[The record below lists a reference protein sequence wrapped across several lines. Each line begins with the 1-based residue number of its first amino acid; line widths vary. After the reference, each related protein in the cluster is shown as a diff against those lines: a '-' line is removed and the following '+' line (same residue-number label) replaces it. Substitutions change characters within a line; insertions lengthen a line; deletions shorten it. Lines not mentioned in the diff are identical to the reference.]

1 MKRTPLAIAAAVV
14 VLAAVLLLTVRI
26 QPAGNARIVRSGDAL
41 RVVTGRVGFVTPGGT
56 PCLAPVANGLTRFD
70 RTYQAEDAGGET
82 IAVAVRFDY
91 TVPARVPAS
100 WPSGDWCSSLAS
112 RVGERVSAWVKG
124 ADVDTLRREP
134 RRAGEAEVAAV
145 QGELTSWGLQP
156 RYLTL
161 RPQVPESAIATLPVA
176 EVAARAAKERPVIF
190 IGLDGADW
198 QLLEQYMR
206 NGGMP
211 NLQALV
217 REGVAGDL
225 ITDHPPLSPLLWTTM
240 MTGTTPLEHEI
251 LDFTRFHPVSGR
263 KEPITSD
270 ERKVPAVWN
279 MATQAGKS
287 TAVFGLWATYPAEP
301 VRGLV
306 VSDRFF
312 TFLFSESTPP
322 KGAVYPPARE
332 PWARNVLKEV
342 EDQTGHAALA
352 RYFPSLTQEEFEER
366 RRATDPYSHPVS
378 ALRRILVETA
388 VYDRLAREYISEQL
402 PDLTILYLQGTDSV
416 GHVFA
421 PYTAPRQPHISEQD
435 FARYSGVP
443 EQYFRHVDTIL
454 GAYREL
460 ARKHGARLMI
470 ASDHGFH
477 WFEDRPTELSS
488 FAASTAAKWHRKA
501 GVYLLWG
508 EGIPARGRTGPEQ
521 RIAQVAST
529 LLALG
534 GMPSTGSIASP
545 PIAVPARSAVADY
558 RAHFTPMK
566 PLLEGAPSQGAAD
579 EEIAKLKALGYISAG
594 ESTAAPAGIAGK
606 STHTAGWYN
615 NRGLILRDRQQNE
628 DAIAAFEQAIEID
641 PNLSS
646 ALWNYSDLL
655 LQLKRD
661 LDRADALLVRAF
673 ASGLPEG
680 RKYLIGR
687 AIGYQR
693 TGSGERSLR
702 LLEEAVKAK
711 GDDAELRL
719 FRGRYRI
726 DAQDCAGALEDFR
739 VAITLAPANPV
750 PYASAGIA
758 QICLG
763 RNEDARQNFARSL
776 ALDPNQP
783 RLQAF
788 LRGR

>member
-1 MKRTPLAIAAAVV
+1 MKRSLLAAMAVLIAVV
-14 VLAAVLLLTVRI
+14 AVLVLTFRI
-26 QPAGNARIVRSGDAL
+26 QPAGSARIVRGGDEL
-41 RVVTGRVGFVTPGGT
+41 RVISSRVGFAGFGGA
-56 PCLAPVANGLTRFD
+56 PCIAPFANQLARFD
-70 RTYQAEDAGGET
+70 RVYQLEDAAGET
-82 IAVAVRFDY
+82 IGVGVRFDY
-91 TVPARVPAS
+91 TVPARVPDS
-100 WPSGDWCSSLAS
+100 WPDGDWCAALAAK
-112 RVGERVSAWVKG
+112 VHEQAKAWI
-124 ADVDTLRREP
+124 ASTDADTLRRNP
-134 RRAGEAEVAAV
+134 RNAGELAVPVLERQLAA
-145 QGELTSWGLQP
+145 LQP
-156 RYLTL
+156 RHLTV
-161 RPQVPESAIATLPVA
+161 RPQIPETALATLPVDA
-176 EVAARAAKERPVIF
+176 IKARTTDTPPVIF

-198 QLLEQYMR
+198 QLLDHYMQR
-206 NGGMP
+206 GAMP
-211 NLQALV
+211 NLAALV
-217 REGVAGDL
+217 REGTGGDL
-225 ITDHPPLSPLLWTTM
+225 MTDHPPLSPLLWTTM

-251 LDFTRFHPVSGR
+251 LDFTRFHPSSGQ

-279 MATQAGKS
+279 MATQAGRS

-312 TFLFSESTPP
+312 TFLFAESTPP

-332 PWARNVLKEV
+332 PWARQVLAEV
-342 EDQTGHAALA
+342 EEQIDHAALA
-352 RYFPSLTQEEFEER
+352 RYFPTLTQEEFDER

-378 ALRRILVETA
+378 ALRRILVETN
-388 VYDRLAREYISEQL
+388 VYDRLAREYLAEHL
-402 PDLTILYLQGTDSV
+402 PDVTILYLQGTDSV

-421 PYTAPRQPHISEQD
+421 PYTAPRQPHISESD

-443 EQYFRHVDTIL
+443 EQYFRAVDEIL
-454 GAYREL
+454 GRYRAL
-460 ARKHGARLMI
+460 AQKHRARIMI

-508 EGIPARGRTGPEQ
+508 EGIAARGRTGSAQ

-534 GMPSTGSIASP
+534 GMPAASN
-545 PIAVPARSAVADY
+545 IAVPPIVVPAANAAADY
-558 RAHFTPMK
+558 RAHYTPVT
-566 PLLEGAPSQGAAD
+566 PLLEGSPTGAAAQ
-579 EEIAKLKALGYISAG
+579 EEIAKLKALGYIGSG
-594 ESTAAPAGIAGK
+594 EATSAPAGVAGK

-615 NRGLILRDRQQNE
+615 NRGLILKDRDQND
-628 DAIAAFEQAIEID
+628 DAIAAFEKAIEID
-641 PNLSS
+641 PNLAS
-646 ALWNYSDLL
+646 ALWNFSDLL
-655 LQLKRD
+655 HKEQRD
-661 LDRADALLVRAF
+661 LERSDALLVRAF

-693 TGSGERSLR
+693 TGSTERSLK
-702 LLEEAVKAK
+702 LLEQAVAAK
-711 GDDAELRL
+711 PQDVELRL

-726 DAQDCAGALEDFR
+726 DAQDCNGALEDFR
-739 VAITLAPANPV
+739 AAMRIEPRNPV

-758 QICLG
+758 EICLG
-763 RNEDARQNFARSL
+763 REEDARRSFAQSL
-776 ALDPNQP
+776 AIDPNQP
-783 RLQAF
+783 KLQSF